1 MVAESIVS
9 YKLLAISEKCFN
21 TTMTRKGFDDDN
33 YINRQNQSTTGKL

>member
-21 TTMTRKGFDDDN
+21 TTMTRKGFDDDTCFALHVH
-33 YINRQNQSTTGKL
+33 QTA